1 MTYYFIMPEDRWH
14 LELVIRQLKNFI
26 IFPKMPNESFELN
39 PSFSALREAHGGNS
53 VINNYFVLL
62 SLMRLPFH
70 SSHDTLG
77 IPRHTKFRNTR
88 QKHGKS
94 VVGDN
99 RPPVLFSFAK
109 SLSRAGD
116 FLLRLIAGFQHL
128 RYYYIRLF
136 FWWQMRIFW
145 GTTAVD
151 FFTPCPDFGGQ
162 LGGK

>member
-136 FWWQMRIFW
+136 F
-145 GTTAVD
+145 
-151 FFTPCPDFGGQ
+151 
-162 LGGK
+162 GGKWEYFEGRLRSIFLTPVQILGDS

>member
-26 IFPKMPNESFELN
+26 IFPKMPNKSFELN

-77 IPRHTKFRNTR
+77 NVPRNSASHKIPQHPTKTWKERRRWQPSPSLILFCQIPLKGGGLFVKVNSRFPTLE
-88 QKHGKS
+88 
-94 VVGDN
+94 
-99 RPPVLFSFAK
+99 VL
-109 SLSRAGD
+109 L
-116 FLLRLIAGFQHL
+116 
-128 RYYYIRLF
+128 Y
-136 FWWQMRIFW
+136 
-145 GTTAVD
+145 
-151 FFTPCPDFGGQ
+151 
-162 LGGK
+162 